1 MTAILTIDRLFKQFP
16 ISGSRQVVQAI
27 NDVNLSIEPGETLG
41 LVGESGSGK
50 TTVGRCIVGLL
61 EPTSGEISFRGVPIT
76 NRNAARHSLTGKI
89 QFVFQEP
96 AEALDPRMKIGAS
109 ISEPLTPLKLDR
121 ATRVRRTL
129 DAIKL
134 VRLDPA
140 LLDAYPSE
148 LSAGQQQRVGIARA
162 MVTEPELVVLDEP
175 TSALDP
181 TARAEIIDLLQRIQ
195 AERNTAYLFISHD
208 LSTVRFISHRV
219 AVMYL
224 GMIVEQGPAHTVF
237 NRPQHPYS
245 CGLLS
250 SVLLP
255 HPHLKIATSVSL
267 KGEIPSPINLP
278 KGCFLASRCPFVI
291 DRCQTEMPPR
301 TVVGPGH
308 SVHCFRHED
317 VARTVPA
324 SDTFTTFMAEAKRI
338 LGRKAQATPNRWF
351 PQDKQIDKAE
361 TDHVGKTSR

>member
-1 MTAILTIDRLFKQFP
+1 MTVLEVENLFQRFP
-16 ISGSRQVVQAI
+16 IAGSKQVVQAI
-27 NDVNLSIEPGETLG
+27 NDVSFSVRAGETLG

-50 TTVGRCIVGLL
+50 TTIGRCIVGLI
-61 EPTSGEISFRGVPIT
+61 EPSAGIIRFHANPISGPKSRKNLI
-76 NRNAARHSLTGKI
+76 GKI

-96 AEALDPRMKIGAS
+96 AESLDPRMKIGES
-109 ISEPLTPLKLDR
+109 IGEPLLPMKLDR
-121 ATRVRRTL
+121 ATRQRKTL
-129 DAIKL
+129 EAIRL
-134 VRLDPA
+134 VRLDPD

-162 MVTEPELVVLDEP
+162 MVTQPELVVLDEP

-219 AVMYL
+219 AVLYL
-224 GMIVEQGPAHTVF
+224 GMIVEQGDAATVF

-245 CGLLS
+245 SGLLS

-255 HPHLKIATSVSL
+255 HPHLKIESSVSL

-278 KGCFLASRCPFVI
+278 NGCFLASRCPFVI
-291 DRCQTEMPPR
+291 ERCKTEMPR
-301 TVVGPGH
+301 MSTVGEGH
-308 SVHCFRHED
+308 TVHCFRHED
-317 VARTVPA
+317 VAASVPA
-324 SDTFTTFMAEAKRI
+324 SDTFHTFMRETERI
-338 LGRKAQATPNRWF
+338 LGRT
-351 PQDKQIDKAE
+351 
-361 TDHVGKTSR
+361 VGDSRSIQNHNTKHPGEQR